1 MKAVLS
7 LASAFA
13 LFVSPCSGQT
23 RDRALWPPQPLGGPV
38 LADPYPISPLVF
50 VPLPVPVQTVCWTV
64 GAMTFCETR

>member
-1 MKAVLS
+1 MKAISAALV
-7 LASAFA
+7 AFA
-13 LFVSPCSGQT
+13 LFVAPCSGQG

-64 GAMTFCETR
+64 GNFSFCETK